1 MRYKYKKLFTT
12 FAGPITSYHP
22 AMTELNEKYL
32 ISRLK
37 KSDRSAFGQ
46 LFEHYYPIALSFAK
60 SMLHNKTVAEDLI
73 QNIFMRIW
81 ANREN
86 FDENKRLKN
95 YLMVAI
101 RNEVYYHLRSEM
113 KKKHEDI
120 HPEIMDHSSIDCILH
135 AKEMEKNISET
146 LASMPERRREIFE
159 MSREDKLSNAEIAQR
174 LDISTRTVEKHIE
187 NALADLRRNFPNS

>member
-1 MRYKYKKLFTT
+1 
-12 FAGPITSYHP
+12 
-22 AMTELNEKYL
+22 MTELNEKYL

-60 SMLHNKTVAEDLI
+60 SMLHNKTAAEDLI
-73 QNIFMRIW
+73 QNVFMRIW
-81 ANREN
+81 ANREHLE
-86 FDENKRLKN
+86 ENKRLKN

-101 RNEVYYHLRSEM
+101 RNEVYYFLRSEM

-120 HPEIMDHSSIDCILH
+120 HPEIMDHSTSTDSAIS
-135 AKEMEKNISET
+135 AKEIEKGISGT
-146 LASMPERRREIFE
+146 LAAMPERRRRIFE
-159 MSREDKLSNAEIAQR
+159 MSREDKLSNSEIAQR